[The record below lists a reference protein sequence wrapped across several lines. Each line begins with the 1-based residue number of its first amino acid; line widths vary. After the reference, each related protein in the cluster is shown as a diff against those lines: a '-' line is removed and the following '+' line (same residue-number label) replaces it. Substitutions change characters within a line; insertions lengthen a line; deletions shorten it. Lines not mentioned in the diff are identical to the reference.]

1 MNASLPLSLLARV
14 KPIAAK
20 LSAVSGPTVAGTAPP
35 VASPNPMPVIALLSN
50 PRSTGNLAI
59 LPQVRSFVAAH
70 PNIFHYE
77 VEDVSEVPEA
87 LRTIA
92 RMKPMVLAI
101 NGGDGTVQAALTELH
116 LGGHFDGRIP
126 PVAVLPNG
134 KTNLIALD
142 LGAQGDALGALR
154 QLVRIAS
161 DGMDPHVVHRQLIAL
176 TTGQDNTRPVLG
188 MFLGGAGLASIILF
202 CREKIYPLGLP
213 NWLSHFLA
221 AVAMVFGVVLGIK
234 ATWLPGRNDRMRL
247 TRGDGRQEGNFMVVM
262 VTTLERIALNIR
274 PNGIGGTLKMMAIEQ
289 NPITM
294 IRIAFEVLIGRLGN
308 RSIGGLHLEG
318 GETIR
323 IEGGR
328 PSVVMDGEIFQAAS
342 GGSIT
347 LTTTA
352 PVSFV
357 RLAA

>member
-1 MNASLPLSLLARV
+1 M
-14 KPIAAK
+14 
-20 LSAVSGPTVAGTAPP
+20 TAPC
-35 VASPNPMPVIALLSN
+35 IALLSN

-70 PNIFHYE
+70 PSIFHYE
-77 VEDVSEVPEA
+77 VESVDGVPEA

-92 RMKPMVLAI
+92 RMKPVVLAI
-101 NGGDGTVQAALTELH
+101 NGGDGTVQAALTEMH
-116 LGGHFDGRIP
+116 LGGHFDGNIP

-142 LGAQGDALGALR
+142 LGAHGDALGALR
-154 QLVRIAS
+154 QLVQIAET
-161 DGMDPHVVHRQLIAL
+161 GMDPYVVRRQLIAL

-188 MFLGGAGLASIILF
+188 MFLGGAGLAEIILF
-202 CREKIYPLGLP
+202 CRHRIYPLGLP
-213 NWLSHFLA
+213 NGLSHFLA
-221 AVAMVFGVVLGIK
+221 ALALVFGTLLGIRSR
-234 ATWLPGRNDRMRL
+234 WLPAKQTRMRL
-247 TRGDGRQEGNFMVVM
+247 TRGDGGQEGNFLLVM

-274 PNGIGGTLKMMAIEQ
+274 PGAVGGALRMMAIEQ
-289 NPITM
+289 NPVTIV
-294 IRIAFEVLIGRLGN
+294 RLVYEVLIGRLG
-308 RSIGGLHLEG
+308 RRAIGGLHLQG
-318 GETIR
+318 GDVIR

-328 PSVVMDGEIFQAAS
+328 PSVVMDGELFSAPK

>member
-1 MNASLPLSLLARV
+1 MTVASLP
-14 KPIAAK
+14 
-20 LSAVSGPTVAGTAPP
+20 
-35 VASPNPMPVIALLSN
+35 VASKMPVIALLSN

-59 LPQVRSFVAAH
+59 LPEVRSFVAAH

-77 VEDVSEVPEA
+77 VENVDEVPEA
-87 LRTIA
+87 MRTIA
-92 RMKPMVLAI
+92 RMKPVVLAI
-101 NGGDGTVQAALTELH
+101 NGGDGTVQAALTEMH

-142 LGAQGDALGALR
+142 LGAHGDALGALR
-154 QLVRIAS
+154 QLLRIAEK
-161 DGMDPHVVHRQLIAL
+161 GMDPHVVHRQLIAL
-176 TTGQDNTRPVLG
+176 TTGQDNARPVLG

-202 CREKIYPLGLP
+202 CRTRIYPLGLP
-213 NWLSHFLA
+213 NWVSHLLA
-221 AVAMVFGVVLGIK
+221 ALALVFGVVLGIK
-234 ATWLPGRNDRMRL
+234 AHWLPPKEGRMRL
-247 TRGDGRQEGNFMVVM
+247 TRGDGRQEGNFMVLM

-274 PNGIGGTLKMMAIEQ
+274 PSTVGGALKMMAIEQ

-294 IRIAFEVLIGRLGN
+294 IRIAYEVLIGRLGH
-308 RSIGGLHLEG
+308 RSIGGLHLQG
-318 GETIR
+318 GDIIR

-357 RLAA
+357 RLVA

>member
-1 MNASLPLSLLARV
+1 MSVATLAA
-14 KPIAAK
+14 PPAT
-20 LSAVSGPTVAGTAPP
+20 TVAAT
-35 VASPNPMPVIALLSN
+35 PNPLPVIALLSN

-59 LPQVRSFVAAH
+59 LPEVRSFVAAH

-77 VEDVSEVPEA
+77 VENVSEVPEA

-101 NGGDGTVQAALTELH
+101 NGGDGTVQAALTEMH
-116 LGGHFDGRIP
+116 LGGHFGGRIP

-142 LGAQGDALGALR
+142 LGAHGDALEALR

-161 DGMDPHVVHRQLIAL
+161 EGMDPHVVYRQLIAL
-176 TTGQDNTRPVLG
+176 TTGQDNARPVLG
-188 MFLGGAGLASIILF
+188 MFLGGAGLATVILF

-213 NWLSHFLA
+213 NWLSHLLA
-221 AVAMVFGVVLGIK
+221 AFALIFGVLLGIR
-234 ATWLPGRNDRMRL
+234 AAWLPTKQQRMLL
-247 TRGDGRQEGNFMVVM
+247 TRGDGGQEGSFLLVM

-274 PNGIGGTLKMMAIEQ
+274 PGAVGGALRMMAIEQ
-289 NPITM
+289 NPITL
-294 IRIAFEVLIGRLGN
+294 IRIAFEVLIGRLGK
-308 RSIGGLHLEG
+308 RSIGGLNIQG
-318 GETIR
+318 GDVIR

-328 PSVVMDGEIFQAAS
+328 PSVVMDGEIFQAAN

>member
-1 MNASLPLSLLARV
+1 MT
-14 KPIAAK
+14 
-20 LSAVSGPTVAGTAPP
+20 GAPC
-35 VASPNPMPVIALLSN
+35 IALLSN

-70 PNIFHYE
+70 PSIFHYE
-77 VEDVSEVPEA
+77 VESVDDVPEA

-92 RMKPMVLAI
+92 RMKPVVLAI
-101 NGGDGTVQAALTELH
+101 NGGDGTVQAALTEMH
-116 LGGHFDGRIP
+116 LGGHFDGNIP

-142 LGAQGDALGALR
+142 LGAHGDALGALR
-154 QLVRIAS
+154 QLVQIAET
-161 DGMDPHVVHRQLIAL
+161 GMDPHVVRRQLIAL
-176 TTGQDNTRPVLG
+176 TTGQDNARPVLG
-188 MFLGGAGLASIILF
+188 MFLGGAGLAEIILF
-202 CREKIYPLGLP
+202 CRHRIYPLGLP
-213 NWLSHFLA
+213 NGISHFLA
-221 AVAMVFGVVLGIK
+221 ALALVFGTLLGIR
-234 ATWLPGRNDRMRL
+234 ARWLPSKQPRMRL
-247 TRGDGRQEGNFMVVM
+247 TRGDGNQEGNFLLVM

-274 PNGIGGTLKMMAIEQ
+274 PGAVGGALRMMAIEQ
-289 NPITM
+289 NPVTIV
-294 IRIAFEVLIGRLGN
+294 RLVYEVLIGRLG
-308 RSIGGLHLEG
+308 RRAIGGLYLEG
-318 GETIR
+318 GDVIR

-328 PSVVMDGEIFQAAS
+328 PSVVMDGELFSAPK

>member
-1 MNASLPLSLLARV
+1 M
-14 KPIAAK
+14 
-20 LSAVSGPTVAGTAPP
+20 SA
-35 VASPNPMPVIALLSN
+35 MPVIALLSN

-77 VEDVSEVPEA
+77 VDNIDEVPEA

-92 RMKPMVLAI
+92 RMKPVVLAI
-101 NGGDGTVQAALTELH
+101 NGGDGTVQAALTEMH
-116 LGGHFDGRIP
+116 LGGHFGGNIP

-142 LGAQGDALGALR
+142 LGAHGDALGALR
-154 QLVRIAS
+154 QLLRIAEE
-161 DGMDPHVVHRQLIAL
+161 GMDPHVVNRQLIAL
-176 TTGQDNTRPVLG
+176 TDGMANSRPVLG
-188 MFLGGAGLASIILF
+188 MFLGGAGLAEIILF
-202 CREKIYPLGLP
+202 CRNRIYPLGLP

-221 AVAMVFGVVLGIK
+221 AVALFFGVLLGIRT
-234 ATWLPGRNDRMRL
+234 TWLPKQQPTMSL
-247 TRGDGRQEGNFMVVM
+247 TRGDGRQEGNFLLVM

-274 PNGIGGTLKMMAIEQ
+274 PGKVGGAMRMMAIEQ
-289 NPITM
+289 NPITL
-294 IRIAFEVLIGRLGN
+294 IRIAYEVIIGRLG
-308 RSIGGLHLEG
+308 RQAIGGLHLQG
-318 GETIR
+318 GDVIR

-328 PSVVMDGEIFQAAS
+328 PSVVMDGEIFQAVN
-342 GGSIT
+342 GGSIV
-347 LTTTA
+347 LTTTP